1 MLYREFFELSPDA
14 SLVFVAGTVTHANPA
29 AARLFGADSVTD
41 LIGRR
46 STELL
51 HPDYVPEVERRVAVF
66 MQERVQSLRA
76 SEKYIRFDGTEV
88 EVETVVARAKFL
100 DGKAFFVSLR
110 DVSSRRESERR
121 LREPKLAPIDRRP
134 PFLEASA
141 IVREWAARYH
151 LTSAEA
157 FVLRNAL
164 RGRSRDAITALLRV
178 APSTLKKHAHNLIQK
193 TGDPSLN
200 GAVQRALRE
209 AMGLEYESSP

>member
-1 MLYREFFELSPDA
+1 MKARHGSSKTPYREFFELSPDA
-14 SLVFVAGTVTHANPA
+14 SLLFVAGTVTHANLA
-29 AARLFGADSVTD
+29 AARLFGAGSVTD
-41 LIGRR
+41 VIGRR

-51 HPDYVPEVERRVAVF
+51 HPDYVTEVEERVAVL

-76 SEKYIRFDGTEV
+76 NEKYIRFDGSEV

-110 DVSSRRESERR
+110 DVSS
-121 LREPKLAPIDRRP
+121 PPIDRRP
-134 PFLEASA
+134 RFVEPLA
-141 IVREWAARYH
+141 IVREWEARYH

-178 APSTLKKHAHNLIQK
+178 APSTVKKHAHNLIQK

-200 GAVQRALRE
+200 VAVQRALRE
-209 AMGLEYESSP
+209 AIGLAHESTP